1 MIVTYFLII
10 TIINKLKKINVKN
23 KNKYNKR
30 VNNLFVINIKLKKNR
45 KIKKLFKLKE
55 LEYWNEKNN
64 FEKRN

>member
-45 KIKKLFKLKE
+45 KMKKLFKLKE
-55 LEYWNEKNN
+55 LEYWNEKNK
-64 FEKRN
+64 FDKRK